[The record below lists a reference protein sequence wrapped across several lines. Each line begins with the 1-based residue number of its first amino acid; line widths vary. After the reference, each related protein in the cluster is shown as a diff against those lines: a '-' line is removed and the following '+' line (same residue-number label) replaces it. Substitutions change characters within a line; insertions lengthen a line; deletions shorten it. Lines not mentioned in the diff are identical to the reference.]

1 MSFVPSPDQP
11 AGAAPL
17 SVVTGGASGIGAATA
32 ALLAERGHRVVILD
46 RTPPEGAADGTLTH
60 LPCDLAQEAA
70 VRAAF
75 AQIAQRFGRIDGL
88 VNSAGIE
95 SRHLLCDMA
104 VDDWDR
110 VLDVNL
116 RGTMLCLR
124 EAAPLMGAGASVV
137 NVASIAG
144 KRMSYSGDAAY
155 TASKGA
161 VLAFTRHM
169 AFELSG
175 ARIRVNAVCP
185 GPTLTPMIHRSLS
198 AERIAAVADTVPLG
212 RWVHARDVAEAIAF
226 LLSPSAAMVTGSSID
241 VDGGMLVSNGTPH
254 RDYVAARQVPSV
266 QGPTTAAQET
276 KP

>member
-1 MSFVPSPDQP
+1 MEIGNKV
-11 AGAAPL
+11 A
-17 SVVTGGASGIGAATA
+17 VVTGGASGIGAATA
-32 ALLAERGHRVVILD
+32 ALLARRGHQVVTLD
-46 RTPPEGAADGTLTH
+46 RAAVPDATLAGAVADGRLTH
-60 LPCDLAQEAA
+60 IACDLAREDA
-70 VRAAF
+70 VCAAF
-75 AQIAQRFGRIDGL
+75 LAIAQRFGRIGGL

-95 SRHLLCDMA
+95 SRHLLDDMTVA
-104 VDDWDR
+104 DWDR

-124 EAAPLMGAGASVV
+124 EAAPLMRHGGSVV

-175 ARIRVNAVCP
+175 QRIRVNAVCP

-198 AERIAAVADTVPLG
+198 AERIAAVAETVPLG
-212 RWVHARDVAEAIAF
+212 RWVEAADVAESIAF
-226 LLSPSAAMVTGSSID
+226 LLSPAAAMITGSTID
-241 VDGGMLVSNGTPH
+241 VDGGMLVSNGTPY
-254 RDYVAARQVPSV
+254 RDYVAARQAQRPMPP
-266 QGPTTAAQET
+266 QQET
-276 KP
+276 TP

>member
-1 MSFVPSPDQP
+1 MSFVSTPDD
-11 AGAAPL
+11 APV

-32 ALLAERGHRVVILD
+32 ALLARRGHQVVTLD
-46 RTPPEGAADGTLTH
+46 RTAVPDATLAGAVADGRLAH
-60 LPCDLAQEAA
+60 IACDLAREDA
-70 VRAAF
+70 VCAAF
-75 AQIAQRFGRIDGL
+75 LAIAQRFGRIGGL

-95 SRHLLCDMA
+95 SRHLLDDMT
-104 VDDWDR
+104 VTDWDR

-124 EAAPLMGAGASVV
+124 EAAPLMRHGGSVV

-175 ARIRVNAVCP
+175 RRIRVNAVCP

-198 AERIAAVADTVPLG
+198 AERIAAVAETVPLG
-212 RWVHARDVAEAIAF
+212 RWVEAADVAEAIAF
-226 LLSPSAAMVTGSSID
+226 LLSPAAAMITGSTID

-254 RDYVAARQVPSV
+254 RDYLAARQA
-266 QGPTTAAQET
+266 QGPTTASQET
-276 KP
+276 TP